1 MVETRKKG
9 PSLVVY
15 VCPACSGDVDFLK
28 GEGGLLKDR
37 KNQLIF
43 EEPLKCSKCSKGY
56 QAVYSL
62 TSFEEI

>member
-1 MVETRKKG
+1 MVDTRQKS
-9 PSLVVY
+9 PNLLVY
-15 VCPACSGDVDFLK
+15 VCPACSGDVYDFE
-28 GEGGLLKDR
+28 GVGGLLHDR

-43 EEPLKCSKCSKGY
+43 EEHLRCSKCSKVY

>member
-1 MVETRKKG
+1 MVDTRQKG
-9 PSLVVY
+9 SNLLVY
-15 VCPACSGDVDFLK
+15 VCPACSGDVYDFE
-28 GEGGLLKDR
+28 GVGGLLHDR

-43 EEPLKCSKCSKGY
+43 EEPLKCSKCSKVY